1 MDDLEPLRHE
11 AIRTL
16 SAAVASDRLP
26 VEQFESRLALVRSAP
41 NRATLDAIVADVV
54 PTGGYTPAAPVP
66 AAAADRTAVAGHPS
80 AAPVAPAE
88 VLRIATV
95 LGSSKR
101 AGSWTVPLRLELK
114 VVLGEITIDLR
125 DAVFTADVLDIDLH
139 ARFASVI
146 LIVPAGAQVEN
157 ECDER
162 LSSVTHST
170 RSARGTGPLALL
182 IRIGGRVVLSSVEI
196 KEKRPSGDEGEP
208 PAWRRLLEGGTTT

>member
-1 MDDLEPLRHE
+1 MDELESMRHD
-11 AIRTL
+11 AIRAL
-16 SAAVASDRLP
+16 SGAVASDRMTVP
-26 VEQFESRLALVRSAP
+26 EFESRLLAVRQAP
-41 NRATLDAIVADVV
+41 NRATLDAIVADLV
-54 PTGGYTPAAPVP
+54 PSGGYSVPAGLVPVFPDHAALAPVE
-66 AAAADRTAVAGHPS
+66 
-80 AAPVAPAE
+80 PAE
-88 VLRIATV
+88 VLRIKTV

-125 DAVFTADVLDIDLH
+125 DAVFTADVLDIELH